1 LLVASMGAVMVL
13 LSGVALAANVI
24 RCELGST
31 PLTPC
36 EGTAG
41 NDEMHGATS
50 GSGWPDFMR
59 AKNGDDILYGYLYND
74 TLHGDDGND
83 TLYGGV
89 HDDSLWGK
97 DGDDTIYGSLGV
109 DHLRGGAGG
118 DVLDG
123 ADPYV
128 LTDPLDVIRGG
139 DGPDSVK
146 AQDSLKDKID
156 CGPGTDTAYVDA
168 EDVVVKNPDDTP
180 TCENIN
186 PPS

>member
-1 LLVASMGAVMVL
+1 MVL
-13 LSGVALAANVI
+13 VGGVALAANVI

-41 NDEMHGATS
+41 NDEMHGATT

-59 AKNGDDILYGYLYND
+59 AKNGDDVLYGYLYD
-74 TLHGDDGND
+74 DALYGGDGGD

-89 HDDSLWGK
+89 HDDNLWGGAGE
-97 DGDDTIYGSLGV
+97 DNISGSLGV
-109 DHLRGGAGG
+109 DRLNGGADA
-118 DVLDG
+118 DVLDA
-123 ADPYV
+123 ADPYD
-128 LTDPLDVIRGG
+128 TDPLDVLSGG

-146 AQDSLKDKID
+146 AQDGMKDKID

-168 EDVVVKNPDDTP
+168 EDIDIVVKNPDGTH
-180 TCENIN
+180 TCENII